1 MKNTIPQALVF
12 DMDGTIV
19 STVEDI
25 ADSVNYALK
34 KHALKT
40 RSYEEVTT
48 YLGNGSVLL
57 IKRALGEEQL
67 SYFDSVFQT
76 YYDYYLTHFC
86 VKTKPYSGLIEA
98 LEYAKSKGILLF
110 IYTNKPH
117 DIAMEVMHRCFPQN
131 LFDLLVGIPLGG
143 VTKPDPEA
151 FFKATESY
159 HLDFGKVMYFGDST
173 TDIMTAHNLRCGG
186 TYSVLWG
193 YDPEEKLKSYPLQPT
208 AYLTSREEIRQVIDG
223 TL

>member
-1 MKNTIPQALVF
+1 MKNIIPQALVF

-25 ADSVNYALK
+25 ADSVNFALRQ
-34 KHALKT
+34 HGLKT

-57 IKRALGEEQL
+57 IQRALGEGQL
-67 SYFDSVFQT
+67 SYFDSVFKT

-86 VKTKPYSGLIEA
+86 IKTKPYSGLIDA

-117 DIAMEVMHRCFPQN
+117 DIAMEVMHRCFPEG
-131 LFDLLVGIPLGG
+131 LFNLLVGIPLGG
-143 VTKPDPEA
+143 VTKPDPVA
-151 FFKATESY
+151 FFRATESY
-159 HLDFGKVMYFGDST
+159 CLDYHKVMYFGDST
-173 TDIMTAHNLRCGG
+173 TDIETAHNLGCSGI
-186 TYSVLWG
+186 YSVLWG
-193 YDPEEKLKSYPLQPT
+193 YDPVEKLKAYPLQPT
-208 AYLTSREEIRQVIDG
+208 AYLTFREEIRDVIDG
-223 TL
+223 RI